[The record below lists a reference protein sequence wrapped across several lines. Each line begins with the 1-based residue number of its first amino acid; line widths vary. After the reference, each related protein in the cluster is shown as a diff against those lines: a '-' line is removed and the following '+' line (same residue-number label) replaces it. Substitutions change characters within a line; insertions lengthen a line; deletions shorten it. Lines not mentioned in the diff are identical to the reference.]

1 MKNMTTMNNTT
12 VKELEMFGH
21 IALEVV
27 SDKARVWIGRG
38 WKTVWEDVNKPSSMA
53 RAVIV
58 EYDPCKDYGRVDTYP
73 VENFE
78 RNPDLVEK
86 IARLALD
93 YVGRYQNTPPA
104 ERVKLKRGIRKLV
117 FELQQA
123 SKAK

>member
-1 MKNMTTMNNTT
+1 MNETII
-12 VKELEMFGH
+12 KEH
-21 IALEVV
+21 DKYDHVALEVF
-27 SDKARVWIGRG
+27 SPKAIVWIGRG
-38 WKTVWEDVNKPSSMA
+38 WKTVWEAVDKPSTMA
-53 RAVIV
+53 RAVTV
-58 EYDPCKDYGRVDTYP
+58 EFDPCKDYGRVDTYP

-93 YVGRYQNTPPA
+93 YVGRYQDTPPA

-117 FELQQA
+117 FELKQA